1 MFPFPFC
8 LRLIR
13 YTLAEFVSHLP
24 APTANYVFYIATPP
38 SIISMS
44 SPVLRQVLSAVK
56 RAQKTYSEAQILF
69 QFLPAH
75 LMQTLQYPQ
84 GLHSGPSPFVLS
96 IYDRILRPVD
106 RVMSRR
112 FFEHGEHTRS
122 YFQDPAFLIGRS
134 TPRKVHLTRE
144 PHPRVLDVLERH
156 TFMHMGYR
164 ISSCG
169 KWVFAA
175 CVDQRGEAHDLG
187 VWLAQKENLE
197 AHLVHQLWNFAMGF
211 AKKASVEWRVVISRL
226 GSMSSYELDGTF
238 ILIELYPVDD

>member
-1 MFPFPFC
+1 
-8 LRLIR
+8 
-13 YTLAEFVSHLP
+13 
-24 APTANYVFYIATPP
+24 
-38 SIISMS
+38 MS

-56 RAQKTYSEAQILF
+56 RAQKIYSEAQILF

-75 LMQTLQYPQ
+75 LIQTLQYPQ
-84 GLHSGPSPFVLS
+84 GLHSGPSPFILS

-112 FFEHGEHTRS
+112 FFEHGERTRS

-134 TPRKVHLTRE
+134 SQRKVHLTRE

-156 TFMHMGYR
+156 TFMHLGYR

-169 KWVFAA
+169 KWIFAA
-175 CVDQRGEAHDLG
+175 CVDERGEAHDLG

-197 AHLVHQLWNFAMGF
+197 AHLVLQLWAFAMGF
-211 AKKASVEWRVVISRL
+211 AKKASMEWRIVISKL
-226 GSMSSYELDGTF
+226 GSMSAYELDGTSVLNKF
-238 ILIELYPVDD
+238 NATETKVKFCGYSYSLGQPS